1 MKQKKDKSKRGFW
14 KTIWEFSSN
23 YKKNLITA
31 MIFSMLTGIAI
42 AFQPIIIK
50 YIIDNGITNTAL
62 SDVDR
67 LKTAAFFCGVYVL
80 VHAGRMFTWAAG
92 YKNVLEGL
100 EGFLFKVRSEFFEHI
115 QTLCMRFYD
124 NTSSGELFNYIMG
137 SPMANLKNFLQQFA
151 LNIPYQ
157 SIALVISVCAMVSY
171 DWLLTIVMICS
182 LLVCLA
188 FNMHSRK
195 KVRHLSGELL
205 KSESEASKYINDMI
219 HGSNAIKMYAIEDE
233 IHNNFEN
240 YVRELKNKG
249 VKLSFTQWL
258 EQAKPEFTQQVGIAA
273 VYLVGAFSCIYRGLS
288 IGELTAFISSMSI
301 IMTTL
306 TSWFNINLMRSN
318 AEASLDR
325 ITSVLQTESS
335 TPETRLYHSL
345 EVEEQSARKKGLP
358 CIEFKDVTFGYD
370 NRKIFEN
377 FNCQMEYNKSFGLV
391 GSSGSGKSTIT
402 KLIMRL
408 YEVEDGEILMHG
420 YNIKKYSL
428 HDLRKSI
435 GIVPQDPF
443 IFQMSILD
451 NIRIACPDA
460 PMTEIMDAM
469 DTARVHEFVNDLPNG
484 WNTIVGDGGF
494 GLSGGQ
500 KQRIAIARA
509 ILGKP
514 EILIFD
520 EATSALDNVSENH
533 IQNAID
539 ELMQSHTVI
548 IVAHRLTTI
557 KNVDKIFVFDKG
569 DIIQSGSFDELS
581 SQEGMFK
588 QMLDISN
595 QEK

>member
-1 MKQKKDKSKRGFW
+1 MKKNNKKGFW
-14 KTIWEFSSN
+14 KTIWDFTSS
-23 YKKNLITA
+23 YKKNLLTA
-31 MIFSMLTGIAI
+31 MVFSMLTGIAI

-50 YIIDNGITNTAL
+50 HIIDNGITNTAL
-62 SDVDR
+62 SDIDR
-67 LKTAAFFCGVYVL
+67 IKTAAFFCGIYVL
-80 VHAGRMFTWAAG
+80 VHAARMFTWAAG

-137 SPMANLKNFLQQFA
+137 SPMANLKEFLRQFA
-151 LNIPYQ
+151 LSIPYQ
-157 SIALVISVCAMVSY
+157 SIALVISICAMLSY
-171 DWLLTIVMICS
+171 DWLLTVVMVTALS
-182 LLVCLA
+182 VCLA

-195 KVRHLSGELL
+195 KVRRLSGELL

-219 HGSNAIKMYAIEDE
+219 HGSNAIKMYAIEGE
-233 IHNNFEN
+233 IHDNFEG
-240 YVRELKNKG
+240 YIRELKNKG

-288 IGELTAFISSMSI
+288 IGELTAFISSMNI

-306 TSWFNINLMRSN
+306 TSWFNINLLKSN

-325 ITSVLQTESS
+325 ITSVLKTETS

-345 EVEEQSARKKGLP
+345 EVEERSAKEKGLP

-370 NRKIFEN
+370 SRKIFDH
-377 FNCQMEYNKSFGLV
+377 FNCKMEYNKSFGLV
-391 GSSGSGKSTIT
+391 GSSGSGKSTVT

-408 YEVEDGEILMHG
+408 YDVESGEILMHG

-435 GIVPQDPF
+435 GIVPQEPF

-451 NIRIACPDA
+451 NIRIACPEA
-460 PMTEIMDAM
+460 PMNEIMDAM
-469 DTARVHEFVNDLPNG
+469 ETARVHEFVNDLPNG

-514 EILIFD
+514 DMLIFD
-520 EATSALDNVSENH
+520 EATSALDNVSEKH

-539 ELMQSHTVI
+539 ELMQTHTVI

-569 DIIQSGSFDELS
+569 RIIQSGSFDELS

-588 QMLDISN
+588 EMLDIAN
-595 QEK
+595 EEE